1 MAAMHWRRYYV
12 TLDASGG
19 MPMNVQWDVLTPN
32 QKEALRHFS
41 IGQRHQVRRETE
53 EQLRNLGL
61 AERDI
66 VGAKISKIGLHLL
79 LNH

>member
-1 MAAMHWRRYYV
+1 
-12 TLDASGG
+12 
-19 MPMNVQWDVLTPN
+19 MNVEWNVLTSN

-61 AERDI
+61 AEHDG

-79 LNH
+79 LSH

>member
-1 MAAMHWRRYYV
+1 
-12 TLDASGG
+12 
-19 MPMNVQWDVLTPN
+19 MNVEWNVLTTSQ
-32 QKEALRHFS
+32 QKALRYFS

-61 AERDI
+61 AERDN
-66 VGAKISKIGLHLL
+66 VSAKISKIGLHLL